1 MKKNMKT
8 LNIKGFILFAA
19 AIIMFTACEENDF
32 QPVVGNFDAPV
43 LKSSS
48 VSELTIT
55 EETQNDTLIAF
66 DWDAADYGFPAA
78 VIYTIQFDNASN
90 NFSNPGSFGTTGKT
104 SVSYTGNTINQALLN
119 MGMPANEA
127 ADLEI
132 RIKAELHETL
142 DTLYSE
148 TMPLTVT
155 PFKKEKRNYFVV
167 GQHIGWDNKQ
177 AQRMYKDL
185 PGQQYERY
193 LYLPAV
199 DQGFKIL
206 PDSASWDGDL
216 GDDPANPG
224 MLIADD
230 ENNMTV
236 SEPGFWL
243 LKIDMADMTW
253 EANKAEWGV
262 IGSATPTGWDSDTD
276 FVYDETEDVL
286 KVTLDL
292 TAGEIKFRAN
302 DDWTLNYG
310 DVDGDN
316 VLDTENDNNI
326 SVPEAGNYTI
336 ILDFN
341 PPEYTYQLI
350 KN

>member
-1 MKKNMKT
+1 MIMKKLK
-8 LNIKGFILFAA
+8 LKNIFFLAAMLIFFAS
-19 AIIMFTACEENDF
+19 CEENDR

-43 LKSSS
+43 FKGASASN
-48 VSELTIT
+48 VVIT
-55 EETQNDTLIAF
+55 EDTQNDTLITF
-66 DWDAADYGFPAA
+66 EWDAADYGIPAA
-78 VIYTIQFDNASN
+78 VIYTVQFDASGN
-90 NFSNPGSFGTTGKT
+90 NFSNPGIFGTTGKT
-104 SVSYTGNTINQALLN
+104 SASFTGNALNQALLN

-127 ADLEI
+127 ANIDI

-142 DTLYSE
+142 DTLYSDTE
-148 TMPLTVT
+148 SISVT
-155 PFKKEKRNYFVV
+155 PFKKEKPDYFVV
-167 GQHIGWDNKQ
+167 GQHTNNWDNNE
-177 AQRMYKDL
+177 AQLMYKDL

-193 LYLPAV
+193 MYLPAV

-206 PDSASWDGDL
+206 PMLGSWDGDM

-224 MLIADD
+224 TLIAEGED
-230 ENNMTV
+230 NMTV
-236 SEPGFWL
+236 PEPGFWL
-243 LKIDMADMTW
+243 LQIDLADMTW
-253 EANKAEWGV
+253 EASKAEWGV

-292 TAGEIKFRAN
+292 TEGEIKFRAN
-302 DDWTLNYG
+302 DDWTLNFG

>member
-1 MKKNMKT
+1 MIMKKLK
-8 LNIKGFILFAA
+8 LENIFFLA
-19 AIIMFTACEENDF
+19 AILLVFASCEENDR

-43 LKSSS
+43 FKGASASN
-48 VSELTIT
+48 VVIT
-55 EETQNDTLIAF
+55 EDTQNDTLLTF
-66 DWDAADYGFPAA
+66 EWDAADYGVPAA
-78 VIYTIQFDNASN
+78 VIYTIQFDAAGN

-104 SVSYTGNTINQALLN
+104 NASYTGNTINQALLN

-127 ADLEI
+127 ADLDI

-148 TMPLTVT
+148 TMPLSVT
-155 PFKKEKRNYFVV
+155 PFEKEKRNYFVV
-167 GQHIGWDNKQ
+167 GQHVDWDNTL

-206 PDSASWDGDL
+206 PDSAKWDGDL
-216 GDDPANPG
+216 GDDPDNPG
-224 MLIADD
+224 MLIAEE

-236 SEPGFWL
+236 PEPGFWL

-336 ILDFN
+336 VLDFN